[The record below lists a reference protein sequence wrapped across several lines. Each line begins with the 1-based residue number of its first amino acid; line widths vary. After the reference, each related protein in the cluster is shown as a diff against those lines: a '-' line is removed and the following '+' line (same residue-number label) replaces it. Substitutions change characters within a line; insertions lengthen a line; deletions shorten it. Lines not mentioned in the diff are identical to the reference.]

1 MTYFKIITRKSD
13 YPFKLK
19 VLGINSDFFYTVKL
33 KIFGISIKD
42 LVQLTKKMFKVRKRT
57 LSHQGFQKEIINL
70 KMAADNIGLNV
81 QGGCLH
87 AALIYFLH

>member
-1 MTYFKIITRKSD
+1 
-13 YPFKLK
+13 
-19 VLGINSDFFYTVKL
+19 
-33 KIFGISIKD
+33 
-42 LVQLTKKMFKVRKRT
+42 MFKVRKRT